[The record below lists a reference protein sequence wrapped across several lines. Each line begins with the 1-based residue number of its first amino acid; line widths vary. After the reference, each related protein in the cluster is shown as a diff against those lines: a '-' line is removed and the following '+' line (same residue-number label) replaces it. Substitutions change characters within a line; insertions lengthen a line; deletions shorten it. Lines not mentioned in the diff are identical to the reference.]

1 VEEIEFWR
9 QVPRYLATRL
19 THRFA
24 APLWS
29 ARLAPLHYVQR
40 KPPTLPEHAVA
51 GWSRLRVRL
60 SGICGTDLNLVTGR
74 ESLSLE
80 PEASYPF
87 IPGHEIVAE
96 IDASAEPATDMD
108 LQPGTRC
115 AVWPPLGCRTRGAM
129 APCGPCRAGWDG
141 LCERRGEAWPGPAL
155 GIGFSRE
162 TGGGWGEIFLAHRSQ
177 LWPLPS
183 GVSDEDAV
191 LLDPAA
197 TALAALLRTES
208 PETERTLIVGGGT
221 IGLLIAYLHHALH
234 RPGSCDVLAH
244 HEFQRDWGQR
254 WGASASVVRG
264 TTAFHDW
271 AASRGMQARRVTGY
285 GYVFRG
291 VYDRVIVAA
300 GTRSSLTWALHAV
313 RPRGVVVVVA
323 APASLAGVDPTPL
336 WYREV
341 TCRGIYVYGPV
352 PWDGE
357 LVHPYDV
364 LIPRLGAGSI
374 ELRSLVSH
382 TFALPDYATAL
393 ATALDRAKGRAL
405 KVVFRPAAVG

>member
-1 VEEIEFWR
+1 MEAIEFRR

-24 APLWS
+24 PSLWS
-29 ARLAPLHYVQR
+29 ARLAPLHYVR
-40 KPPTLPEHAVA
+40 REPPAPPEHARS
-51 GWSRLRVRL
+51 GWTRLRVRL

-74 ESLSLE
+74 ESLFLE

-87 IPGHEIVAE
+87 VPGHELVAE
-96 IDASAEPATDMD
+96 VASTGPAQDTA

-115 AVWPPLGCRTRGAM
+115 AVWPPLGCRTRGSA
-129 APCGPCRAGWDG
+129 APCAPCRAGWDG
-141 LCERRGEAWPGPAL
+141 LCERRGEAWPGSGL

-162 TGGGWGEIFLAHRSQ
+162 TGGGWGEICLAHHSQ
-177 LWPLPS
+177 LWPLAPH
-183 GVSDEDAV
+183 VSDEDAV

-208 PETERTLIVGGGT
+208 PETERTLVVGGGT
-221 IGLLIAYLHHALH
+221 VGLLIAYLHHAL
-234 RPGSCDVLAH
+234 RRSGTCDVLVR
-244 HEFQRDWGQR
+244 HEFQRAWAER
-254 WGASASVVRG
+254 CGADAWVLSQAQ
-264 TTAFHDW
+264 AFADW
-271 AASRGMQARRVTGY
+271 AASRGMHSRRVTGY

-300 GTRSSLTWALHAV
+300 GTRSALTWALHAV

-323 APASLAGVDPTPL
+323 APASLGGVDPTPL

-352 PWDGE
+352 PWEGE
-357 LVHPYDV
+357 PVHPYEV
-364 LIPRLGAGSI
+364 LIPRLGDGSL
-374 ELRSLVSH
+374 ELRSMVSH
-382 TFALPDYATAL
+382 TFALADYPAAL
-393 ATALDRAKGRAL
+393 ATALDRAKGGAL
-405 KVVFRPAAVG
+405 KVAFRPAAAG